1 MGMLCLVSIK
11 FEFIRLEGEIGSRHV
26 ALERR
31 QPICRSARA
40 EIDRGCRP
48 LLQGKIGRR
57 APRLGQGGGHRA
69 WRAPSAEQPH
79 DNAAGAKRGGCS
91 EHELGPEN
99 GLRH

>member
-1 MGMLCLVSIK
+1 MSRQTAAGRFADQLAQRSIAAV
-11 FEFIRLEGEIGSRHV
+11 GT
-26 ALERR
+26 
-31 QPICRSARA
+31 
-40 EIDRGCRP
+40 P

-57 APRLGQGGGHRA
+57 APRLGQGEGHRA

-79 DNAAGAKRGGCS
+79 DNAAGDKRGDCS